1 MIPDNPIQVMAVA
14 IAIGIF
20 LEFAVPN
27 AKRQP
32 MAIPTLES
40 KGE

>member
-20 LEFAVPN
+20 LNCAVPN

-32 MAIPTLES
+32 MEFPR
-40 KGE
+40 